1 MNLKEGNAAMSV
13 GAWLGGRSARGVLAL
28 ALLMASAGFCGAW
41 ADDGPVWRG
50 GAAPNPTAWDAPG
63 NWVGEA
69 GPTETD
75 QRETRIPAG
84 CASYPRISQDAV
96 TGGSLRIEDGAKLT
110 VAGARLTVEKG
121 LFVAIGGEVEIADG
135 GEIWTDIFRDP
146 VASRGHAATNLP
158 HRTDSFDVGLKLK
171 TSFQAAALLPNL
183 RESGGEL
190 PRNWLFE
197 IGAEIPAGTALVN
210 IAPYADIR
218 CKPYAGLTRNFVD
231 IDPSFRTFSFVEPG
245 VPIASKVFDFHF
257 DSPQWIAEV
266 KWTSPFA
273 RWSLLGDSN
282 GDGEFDR
289 IIAMDLAEAT
299 SRGDSWKH
307 RTVVDIRLWPAEP
320 FRAIRMVDLAA
331 PGSNNGSNI
340 YDFQILSPA
349 DRVAFSGPHP
359 HAVMRGEHLVGS
371 PPMAAV
377 GEEINVE
384 PAPPE
389 KQLPRGFHIEPWMFG
404 LDEWIDRPADERPP
418 LSQHEPFTSF
428 VAALR
433 KHHANTVNLWPPKK
447 FNDPRGQGVYE
458 MPLLWPSRFD
468 RHSLDENILAKV
480 AEAFREKGIRFMSM
494 TRTSYPKPAEDMP
507 EVELKYPD
515 LPMHQLQGA
524 KYLPGIVQEQ
534 ALSGVDGVGIGF
546 DEQEWHFLS
555 SPAAYRWGPPGELFT
570 KRYGMAGPNDVEDTV
585 AYRKWVDF
593 GYRQFAEY
601 LANASAIAKQANP
614 GVITKCPVSATIG
627 STYNDRIK
635 IGIAEDILQRTADL
649 DYTRAYAYLGWHALG
664 HYVTAFATKV
674 TSGGRLD
681 RKTVSLHNCPW
692 ADSPETYP
700 GFYLHYPPIYQLASP
715 ISAVMHG
722 GNMPLIWRWNWIFR
736 DGYEKQVEAAYG
748 MLGTLSAWGITE
760 AGTPKSIAVVRSRA
774 SEDWWQIRGRFN
786 PQGDIMDQT
795 RGHVLFKAVLEI
807 LLTGGYP
814 FDVLY
819 LDYPDELAEALPK
832 YDLVILPFPYSVSR
846 DSAEVIGTFVAGG
859 KPVIA
864 LDRLGET
871 DEWGEPR
878 KSPVLAPIFRSNDKA
893 VLFGQDL
900 TRVGQHREVDTSFRK
915 LVDGMLGSRKPTFLE
930 SYGND
935 VEMALLEKS
944 PTDKFLALMN
954 WTERPVT
961 VDAGVNMPPGS
972 YRVRVTSPRG
982 SHVLA
987 IGGKTLLDHNDLAKF
1002 RMLIEPWDAQVLFV
1016 SPAE

>member
-1 MNLKEGNAAMSV
+1 MTAMANKV
-13 GAWLGGRSARGVLAL
+13 GHGVAGVGLAW
-28 ALLMASAGFCGAW
+28 LMASAGLCGAW
-41 ADDGPVWRG
+41 ADEGLVWRG
-50 GAAPNPTAWDAPG
+50 GAAADPTAWDAPA

-69 GPTETD
+69 MPTATE
-75 QRETRIPAG
+75 RRAAKIPAG

-96 TGGSLRIEDGAKLT
+96 AGGAVRIEDGAKLT

-121 LFVAIGGEVEIADG
+121 LFVALGGEVEIGDG
-135 GEIWTDIFRDP
+135 GEIWSDIFRDP
-146 VASRGHAATNLP
+146 IASRGHAATSVS
-158 HRTDSFDVGLKLK
+158 HRADAFDVGLKLRD
-171 TSFQAAALLPNL
+171 SFRASALLPNL
-183 RESGGEL
+183 RESGGAL
-190 PRNWLFE
+190 PQRWQFE
-197 IGAEIPAGTALVN
+197 IGAEIPAGTSLVN

-231 IDPSFRTFSFVEPG
+231 IDPSLRTFSFVEPG
-245 VPIASKVFDFHF
+245 VPIASKVFDFLF
-257 DSPQWIAEV
+257 ASPQWVAEV
-266 KWTSPFA
+266 RWTSPFT
-273 RWSLLGDSN
+273 RWALLGDSD

-289 IIAMDLAEAT
+289 VIAMDLAEAT

-307 RTVVDIRLWPAEP
+307 RTVVNVRLWPAEP
-320 FRAIRMVDLAA
+320 FRAIRMVDLAV
-331 PGSNNGSNI
+331 PGNNYGSHI
-340 YDFQILSPA
+340 YDFQILAPA
-349 DRVAFSGPHP
+349 ERVAFDRPHP
-359 HAVMRGEHLVGS
+359 HAVMRGEHLAGDLPLV
-371 PPMAAV
+371 AV
-377 GEEINVE
+377 GGQISVE
-384 PAPPE
+384 PAPAD

-418 LSQHEPFTSF
+418 LGQHEPFTSF

-433 KHHANTVNLWPPKK
+433 KHNANTVNLWPPKK

-458 MPLLWPSRFD
+458 MPLLWPSQFD
-468 RHSLDENILAKV
+468 RHSLDENILAQV
-480 AEAFREKGIRFMSM
+480 AAAFREHGIRFMSM

-507 EVELKYPD
+507 ELELKHPD
-515 LPMHQLQGA
+515 LPMCQPQA
-524 KYLPGIVQEQ
+524 VKYLAGIVKEQ
-534 ALSGVDGVGIGF
+534 TLSGVDGVGIGF

-570 KRYGMAGPNDVEDTV
+570 ARYGMAGPGDVGDTV

-601 LANASAIAKQANP
+601 LANAAAIAKQANP
-614 GVITKCPVSATIG
+614 GVITKCPVSVTG
-627 STYNDRIK
+627 SSTYNDRIK
-635 IGIAEDILQRTADL
+635 AGIAEDILQRTADL

-748 MLGTLSAWGITE
+748 MLGTLSAWGLTE
-760 AGTPKSIAVVRSRA
+760 AATPKSIAVVRSRA

-786 PQGDIMDQT
+786 PRGDIMDQA
-795 RGHVLFKAVLEI
+795 RGHILFKAVLEI
-807 LLTGGYP
+807 LLTNGYP

-846 DSAEVIGTFVAGG
+846 ASAEAIGAYVAGG

-871 DEWGEPR
+871 DEWGEPHQA
-878 KSPVLAPIFRSNDKA
+878 PVLAPIFRSNERA

-900 TRVGQHREVDTSFRK
+900 TQFGQHRQTVAAFRT
-915 LVDGMLGSRKPTFLE
+915 LLDGLLGDRKPTFLE

-935 VEMALLEKS
+935 VEMALLEKG

-954 WTERPVT
+954 WTDRPVV
-961 VDAGVNMPPGS
+961 VDAGVNVAAGS
-972 YRVRVTSPRG
+972 YRVSQAGPDGARAV
-982 SHVLA
+982 A
-987 IGGKTLLDHNDLAKF
+987 IGGKERVDAAALAKF
-1002 RMLIEPWDAQVLFV
+1002 RIALEPWDAKVLFV
-1016 SPAE
+1016 RPAE